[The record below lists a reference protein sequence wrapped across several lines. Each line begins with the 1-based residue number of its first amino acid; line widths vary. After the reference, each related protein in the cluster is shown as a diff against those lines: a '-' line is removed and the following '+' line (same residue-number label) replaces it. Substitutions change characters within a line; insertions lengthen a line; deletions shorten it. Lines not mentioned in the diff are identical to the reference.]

1 MSLDKLKLGK
11 RLHKSM
17 EDLGYLT
24 AKELQVKSISR
35 ILGGQDIIAIGP
47 EDSGKTTTYVLSVLS
62 GLKFNVAD
70 APKVLILAPDQ
81 ERIQNILDQ
90 FYLISK
96 NKDLSIIGLRDGG
109 SMEQEIEKLVAGVE
123 IVVATP
129 NRARAVY
136 LKLGLNL
143 NLIHTFIIDDA
154 EEIIKNGMITPVKEL
169 AQSCKKCQHLIF
181 STVEH
186 EKLHQMIDDFMV
198 LPALIEVEELAQE
211 QLEVHDLFL
220 YQVPNFTTK
229 ITLLN
234 SLMLDNETFDKV
246 IIFVNSKLTAQKLG
260 KSLHR
265 KYNDEI
271 FILNP
276 LFIEDRAIEDIDLF
290 KQQDTHRI
298 LIVANEGADEIDLSG
313 IPYIFHF
320 EIPENNDMLIQRILK
335 SGSEEQLAFTFATD
349 LELPEVR
356 KIEQIIGRK
365 MEVLDL
371 PERMSIYSAKKGN
384 KDAGS
389 AEDESN
395 ETRGGAFH
403 QKKESNTK
411 TYNYGAGKKAR
422 MTMKNKK
429 G

>member
-1 MSLDKLKLGK
+1 VSLDKLKLGK
-11 RLHKSM
+11 RLQKSM

-24 AKELQVKSISR
+24 AKEIQVKSMSR

-47 EDSGKTTTYVLSVLS
+47 EGSGKTTTYVLSVLS
-62 GLKFNVAD
+62 GLKFNVPD

-81 ERIQNILDQ
+81 ERVQAILDQ

-96 NKDLSIIGLRDGG
+96 NKDLSIIGLRAGG

-123 IVVATP
+123 IVVSTP

-143 NLIHTFIIDDA
+143 NLIHTLIIDDA
-154 EEIIKNGMITPVKEL
+154 EEVIKNGMITPVKEL
-169 AQSCKKCQHLIF
+169 VQSCKKCQHLIF

-186 EKLHQMIDDFMV
+186 EKLHQMIDSFMV
-198 LPALIEVEELAQE
+198 TPALIEVEELPAE
-211 QLEVHDLFL
+211 KLNVHDLFL

-229 ITLLN
+229 INLLN
-234 SLMLDNETFDKV
+234 SLMLDNEVFDKV

-265 KYNDEI
+265 KYNEEI
-271 FILNP
+271 LIFNP
-276 LFIEDRAIEDIDLF
+276 LFFEDKNIHDIDLF
-290 KQQDTHRI
+290 KQDNAHRI
-298 LIVANEGADEIDLSG
+298 LIVANEGTEELDLSG

-320 EIPENNDMLIQRILK
+320 EIPEHNDTLIQRIIK
-335 SGSEEQLAFTFATD
+335 SGDEEQLAFTLATD
-349 LELPEVR
+349 LELPEIK
-356 KIEQIIGRK
+356 KIEQIVGQK

-371 PERMSIYSAKKGN
+371 PEKLSIYSAKKEN
-384 KDAGS
+384 PTLI
-389 AEDESN
+389 DEGTN
-395 ETRGGAFH
+395 DNRGGAFH
-403 QKKESNTK
+403 QKKESNSK
-411 TYNYGAGKKAR
+411 TYNYGAGKKAK
-422 MTMKNKK
+422 MTMKKKK

>member
-1 MSLDKLKLGK
+1 
-11 RLHKSM
+11 M
-17 EDLGYLT
+17 ESLGYLT
-24 AKELQVKSISR
+24 PKEIQVKSMSR

-47 EDSGKTTTYVLSVLS
+47 DGSGKTTTYILSVLS
-62 GLKFNVAD
+62 GLKFNVPD

-81 ERIQNILDQ
+81 ECVQAIVDQ

-96 NKDLSIIGLRDGG
+96 NKDLSIIGLRAGG

-123 IVVATP
+123 IVVSTP

-143 NLIHTFIIDDA
+143 NLIHTIIIDDA
-154 EEIIKNGMITPVKEL
+154 EEVIKNGMITPVKEL
-169 AQSCKKCQHLIF
+169 VQSAKKCQHLVF

-186 EKLHQMIDDFMV
+186 EKLHQMIDGFMV
-198 LPALIEVEELAQE
+198 SPALIEVEELAAE
-211 QLEVHDLFL
+211 KLNVHDMFL

-229 ITLLN
+229 INLLN
-234 SLMLDNETFDKV
+234 SLMLDNEVFDKV

-271 FILNP
+271 VIFNP
-276 LFIEDRAIEDIDLF
+276 LFFEDKSISDIELF
-290 KQQDTHRI
+290 KQEDAHRI
-298 LIVANEGADEIDLSG
+298 LIVANEGTEVLDLSR

-320 EIPENNDMLIQRILK
+320 EIPENNDKLIQRIIK
-335 SGSEEQLAFTFATD
+335 SNTEEQLSFTFATD
-349 LELPEVR
+349 LELPEIK
-356 KIEQIIGRK
+356 KIEHTVGQK

-371 PERMSIYSAKKGN
+371 PEKLSIYSAKKGN
-384 KDAGS
+384 TSLID
-389 AEDESN
+389 DDN
-395 ETRGGAFH
+395 DLTRGAAFH
-403 QKKESNTK
+403 QKKESNSK
-411 TYNYGAGKKAR
+411 TYNYGAGKKAK
-422 MTMKNKK
+422 MTMKKKK

>member
-1 MSLDKLKLGK
+1 VSFDKLKLSK
-11 RLHKSM
+11 RLQKSM
-17 EDLGYLT
+17 ESLGYLT
-24 AKELQVKSISR
+24 PKEMQVKSMSR

-47 EDSGKTTTYVLSVLS
+47 DGSGKTTTYILSVLS
-62 GLKFNVAD
+62 GLKFNVPD

-81 ERIQNILDQ
+81 ECVQAIVDQ

-96 NKDLSIIGLRDGG
+96 NKDLSIIGLRAGG

-123 IVVATP
+123 IVVSTP

-143 NLIHTFIIDDA
+143 NLIHTIIIDDA
-154 EEIIKNGMITPVKEL
+154 EEVIKNGMITPVKEL
-169 AQSCKKCQHLIF
+169 VQSAKKCQHLVF

-186 EKLHQMIDDFMV
+186 EKLHQMIDGFMV
-198 LPALIEVEELAQE
+198 SPALIEVEELAAE
-211 QLEVHDLFL
+211 KLNVHDMFL

-229 ITLLN
+229 INLLN
-234 SLMLDNETFDKV
+234 SLMLDNEVFDKV

-271 FILNP
+271 VIFNP
-276 LFIEDRAIEDIDLF
+276 LFFEDKSISDIELF
-290 KQQDTHRI
+290 KQEDAHRI
-298 LIVANEGADEIDLSG
+298 LIVANEGTEVLDLSG

-320 EIPENNDMLIQRILK
+320 EIPENNDTLIQRIIK
-335 SGSEEQLAFTFATD
+335 SNTEEQLSFTFATD
-349 LELPEVR
+349 LELPEIK
-356 KIEQIIGRK
+356 KIEHTVGQK

-371 PERMSIYSAKKGN
+371 PEKLSIYSAKKGDTSLIDDDN
-384 KDAGS
+384 DG
-389 AEDESN
+389 
-395 ETRGGAFH
+395 TRGAAFH
-403 QKKESNTK
+403 QKKESNSK
-411 TYNYGAGKKAR
+411 TYNYGAGKKAK
-422 MTMKNKK
+422 MTMKKKK

>member
-1 MSLDKLKLGK
+1 
-11 RLHKSM
+11 M
-17 EDLGYLT
+17 ESLGYL
-24 AKELQVKSISR
+24 APKEIQVKSMSR

-47 EDSGKTTTYVLSVLS
+47 DGSGKTTAYILSVLS
-62 GLKFNVAD
+62 GLKFNVPD

-81 ERIQNILDQ
+81 ERVQAILDQ

-96 NKDLSIIGLRDGG
+96 NKDLSIIGLRAGG

-123 IVVATP
+123 IVVSTP

-143 NLIHTFIIDDA
+143 NLVHTIIIDDA

-169 AQSCKKCQHLIF
+169 VQSAKKCQHLVF

-186 EKLHQMIDDFMV
+186 EKLHQMIDGFMV
-198 LPALIEVEELAQE
+198 SPALIEVEELADE
-211 QLEVHDLFL
+211 KLNVHDMFL

-229 ITLLN
+229 INLIN
-234 SLMLDNETFDKV
+234 SLMLDNEVFDKV
-246 IIFVNSKLTAQKLG
+246 VIFVNSKLTAQKLG

-271 FILNP
+271 LIFNP
-276 LFIEDRAIEDIDLF
+276 LFFEDKNITDIELF
-290 KQQDTHRI
+290 KNSHIHRI
-298 LIVANEGADEIDLSG
+298 LIVANEGTEELDLSG

-320 EIPENNDMLIQRILK
+320 EIPENNNTLIQRIIK
-335 SGSEEQLAFTFATD
+335 SSSEEQLSFTLATD
-349 LELPEVR
+349 LELPEIK
-356 KIEQIIGRK
+356 KIEQFVGQK

-371 PERMSIYSAKKGN
+371 PEKLSIYSAKKGN
-384 KDAGS
+384 TTLID
-389 AEDESN
+389 DENSD
-395 ETRGGAFH
+395 TRGGAFH
-403 QKKESNTK
+403 QKKESNSK
-411 TYNYGAGKKAR
+411 TYNYGAGKKAK
-422 MTMKNKK
+422 MTMKKKK

>member
-1 MSLDKLKLGK
+1 MSFDKLKLSK
-11 RLHKSM
+11 RLQKSM
-17 EDLGYLT
+17 ESLGYLT
-24 AKELQVKSISR
+24 PKEIQVKSMSR

-47 EDSGKTTTYVLSVLS
+47 DGSGKTTTYILSVLS
-62 GLKFNVAD
+62 GLKFNVPD

-81 ERIQNILDQ
+81 ECVQAIVDQ

-96 NKDLSIIGLRDGG
+96 NKDLSIIGLRAGG

-123 IVVATP
+123 IVVSTP

-143 NLIHTFIIDDA
+143 NLIHTIIIDDA
-154 EEIIKNGMITPVKEL
+154 EEVIKNGMITPVKEL
-169 AQSCKKCQHLIF
+169 VQSAKKCQHLVF

-186 EKLHQMIDDFMV
+186 EKLHQMIDGFMV
-198 LPALIEVEELAQE
+198 SPALIEVEELAAE
-211 QLEVHDLFL
+211 KLNVHDMFL

-229 ITLLN
+229 INLLN
-234 SLMLDNETFDKV
+234 SLMLDNEVFDKV

-271 FILNP
+271 VIFNP
-276 LFIEDRAIEDIDLF
+276 LFFEDKSISDIELF
-290 KQQDTHRI
+290 KQEDAHRI
-298 LIVANEGADEIDLSG
+298 LIVANEGTEVLDFSG

-320 EIPENNDMLIQRILK
+320 EIPENNDTLIQRIIK
-335 SGSEEQLAFTFATD
+335 SNTEEQLSFTFATD
-349 LELPEVR
+349 LELPEIK
-356 KIEQIIGRK
+356 KIEHTVGQK

-371 PERMSIYSAKKGN
+371 PEKLSIYSAKKGN
-384 KDAGS
+384 TSLID
-389 AEDESN
+389 DDN
-395 ETRGGAFH
+395 DVTRGAAFH
-403 QKKESNTK
+403 QKKESNSK
-411 TYNYGAGKKAR
+411 TYNYGAGKKAK
-422 MTMKNKK
+422 MTMKKKK

>member
-1 MSLDKLKLGK
+1 
-11 RLHKSM
+11 M
-17 EDLGYLT
+17 ESLGYL
-24 AKELQVKSISR
+24 APKDIQVKSMSR

-47 EDSGKTTTYVLSVLS
+47 EGSGKTTTYILSVLS
-62 GLKFNVAD
+62 GLKFNVPD

-81 ERIQNILDQ
+81 ECVQDIVDQ

-96 NKDLSIIGLRDGG
+96 NKDLSIIGLRAGG

-123 IVVATP
+123 IVVSTP

-143 NLIHTFIIDDA
+143 NLIHTIIIDDA

-169 AQSCKKCQHLIF
+169 VQSAKKCQHLVF

-186 EKLHQMIDDFMV
+186 EKLHQMIDVFMV
-198 LPALIEVEELAQE
+198 SPALIEVEELATE
-211 QLEVHDLFL
+211 KLNVHDMFL

-229 ITLLN
+229 INLLN
-234 SLMLDNETFDKV
+234 SLMLDNEVFDKV

-271 FILNP
+271 VIFNP
-276 LFIEDRAIEDIDLF
+276 LFFEDKSISDIELF
-290 KQQDTHRI
+290 KQEDAHRI
-298 LIVANEGADEIDLSG
+298 LIVANEGTEVLDVSG

-320 EIPENNDMLIQRILK
+320 EIPENNDTLIQRIIK
-335 SGSEEQLAFTFATD
+335 SNTEEQLSFTFATD
-349 LELPEVR
+349 LELPEIKKMEHTVG
-356 KIEQIIGRK
+356 QK

-371 PERMSIYSAKKGN
+371 PEKLSIYSAKKGN
-384 KDAGS
+384 TSLIDDDSDG
-389 AEDESN
+389 
-395 ETRGGAFH
+395 TRGAAFH
-403 QKKESNTK
+403 QKKESNSK
-411 TYNYGAGKKAR
+411 TYNYGAGKKAK
-422 MTMKNKK
+422 MTMKKKK

>member
-1 MSLDKLKLGK
+1 MSFDQLKLSK
-11 RLHKSM
+11 RLQKSM
-17 EDLGYLT
+17 ESLGYLT
-24 AKELQVKSISR
+24 PKEIQLKAMSR
-35 ILGGQDIIAIGP
+35 ILGGQDVIVIGP
-47 EDSGKTTTYVLSVLS
+47 EAAGKTTTYILGVLSK
-62 GLKFNVAD
+62 LKFNVPD

-81 ERIQNILDQ
+81 ERVQAILDQ

-96 NKDLSIIGLRDGG
+96 NKDLSIIGLRAGG

-123 IVVATP
+123 IVVSTP

-143 NLIHTFIIDDA
+143 NLVHTLIIDDA

-169 AQSCKKCQHLIF
+169 VQSTKKCQHLVF

-198 LPALIEVEELAQE
+198 SPALIEVEELANE
-211 QLEVHDLFL
+211 KLDVLDMFL

-229 ITLLN
+229 INLLN
-234 SLMLDNETFDKV
+234 NLMLDSEVFDKV
-246 IIFVNSKLTAQKLG
+246 IIFVNSKLTAQKLE

-265 KYNDEI
+265 KHNEEI
-271 FILNP
+271 LILNP
-276 LFIEDRAIEDIDLF
+276 LFFEDKSITDISVF
-290 KQQDTHRI
+290 KQENAHRI
-298 LIVANEGADEIDLSG
+298 LIVANEGIQEIDLSG

-320 EIPENNDMLIQRILK
+320 EIPENIDSLIQRIMK
-335 SGSEEQLAFTFATD
+335 SDTEEQLAFTLATD
-349 LELPEVR
+349 LELPEVK
-356 KIEQIIGRK
+356 KIEQIIGHK

-371 PERMSIYSAKKGN
+371 PENLSIYSAKKGSN
-384 KDAGS
+384 SLIDN
-389 AEDESN
+389 DDHES
-395 ETRGGAFH
+395 RGAAFH
-403 QKKESNTK
+403 QKKESNSK

-422 MTMKNKK
+422 MTMKKKK

>member
-1 MSLDKLKLGK
+1 
-11 RLHKSM
+11 M
-17 EDLGYLT
+17 ESLGYLT
-24 AKELQVKSISR
+24 PKDLQVKSMSR

-47 EDSGKTTTYVLSVLS
+47 EGCGKTTTYILSVLS
-62 GLKFNVAD
+62 GLKFNIPD

-81 ERIQNILDQ
+81 ECVQNIVDQ

-96 NKDLSIIGLRDGG
+96 NKDLSIIGLRAGG

-123 IVVATP
+123 IVVSTP

-143 NLIHTFIIDDA
+143 NLIHTIIIDDA

-169 AQSCKKCQHLIF
+169 VQSAKKCQHLVF

-186 EKLHQMIDDFMV
+186 EKLHQMIDGFMIS
-198 LPALIEVEELAQE
+198 PALIEVEELASE
-211 QLEVHDLFL
+211 KLDVHDMFL

-229 ITLLN
+229 INLLN
-234 SLMLDNETFDKV
+234 SLMLDNEVFDKV

-271 FILNP
+271 VIFNP
-276 LFIEDRAIEDIDLF
+276 LFFEDKSISDIELF
-290 KQQDTHRI
+290 KQNDAHRI
-298 LIVANEGADEIDLSG
+298 LIVANEGTEALDLSG

-320 EIPENNDMLIQRILK
+320 EIPENNDTLIQRITK
-335 SGSEEQLAFTFATD
+335 SNLEEQLSFTFATD
-349 LELPEVR
+349 LELPEIK
-356 KIEQIIGRK
+356 KIEHTVGQK

-371 PERMSIYSAKKGN
+371 PEKLSIYSAKKGN
-384 KDAGS
+384 ASLID
-389 AEDESN
+389 DDSN
-395 ETRGGAFH
+395 GTRGGAFH
-403 QKKESNTK
+403 QKKESNSK
-411 TYNYGAGKKAR
+411 TYNYGAGKKAK
-422 MTMKNKK
+422 MTMKKKK